1 MNLNTLTPEEII
13 RYAEN
18 GVITEDIPSAVF
30 IKVVEHMQ
38 DQITGLEEELKSE
51 DVGFDNGWEAAVNE
65 MMSKLENM

>member
-1 MNLNTLTPEEII
+1 MNLNSLTPEEII
-13 RYAEN
+13 RYIEN

-30 IKVVEHMQ
+30 IKVVEYMQ

-65 MMSKLENM
+65 VRGWLDNM

>member
-13 RYAEN
+13 RYIDN

-30 IKVVEHMQ
+30 IKVVKYMQ

-65 MMSKLENM
+65 MMNKLENM